1 VADCHRHA
9 TSEKLVDRSD
19 TGGASDGDKSSRT
32 IVGGTAEFSYP
43 RPHLQR
49 EKWSS
54 LNGTWEFSLD
64 PEAAWGEPHEVD
76 WNARITVP
84 FSPETL
90 ASGVNDTG
98 FYRVVWY
105 RREFERPNLAP
116 GEHLLLHFGAVDYFA
131 IVWVNGIRVCS
142 HQGGYTPF
150 HADITHA
157 LSNEGPQEI
166 IVRAEDDPFDLAKP
180 RGKQD
185 WKLEPHSIW
194 YPRTTGIWQTVWLE
208 TVPESFLDVVRWTSN
223 LERWEIGL
231 EAHIGGQWTEGL
243 CLAVRL
249 RASDQILAHDT
260 YSVIAGEV
268 HRRIALS
275 DPGVDDYRNALLW
288 SPSSPT
294 IIDVELELRNQ
305 QGEVIDRAQSYT
317 ALRAIAIQCDR
328 FILNGRP
335 LALRLVLDQGYWP
348 ETGLTAPHDDAFV
361 RDVLLA
367 KELGFNGVRKH
378 QKIENPRYLYW
389 ADHMGLLVWEEMPSA
404 YRYTRKSIERVTRE
418 WIEVVQRDSSHPCIV
433 TWVPFNE
440 SWGVPDLPDSPAQ
453 RNYVQAL
460 YHLTKTLDATRPVIG
475 NDGWESVA
483 TDIIGI
489 HDYDDQPEQIG
500 KRYGLDEIE
509 ARLFQR
515 ERPGG
520 RMLVVDRKV
529 SLGQPIVL
537 TEFGGIALSENRKG
551 TWGYSRADN
560 AAQLLEYYR
569 ALMKTVRALPALAGF
584 CYTQFSDTYQE
595 TNGLLFADRTPKAPL
610 EEIALATTGARP
622 DYDVQA
628 EIAWRERLMQGRR
641 YYPRG
646 SGNSSAN
653 P

>member
-1 VADCHRHA
+1 VTDLSA
-9 TSEKLVDRSD
+9 
-19 TGGASDGDKSSRT
+19 
-32 IVGGTAEFSYP
+32 TAEEEFQADAYWYP
-43 RPHLQR
+43 RPQLQR
-49 EKWSS
+49 DKWIS
-54 LNGTWEFSLD
+54 LNGTWDFSLD
-64 PEAAWGEPHEVD
+64 PECAWTDPDEVN
-76 WNARITVP
+76 WNAKIIVP
-84 FSPETL
+84 FSPETP
-90 ASGVNDTG
+90 ASGVNNTG

-105 RREFERPNLAP
+105 RRNFVRPALEP
-116 GEHLLLHFGAVDYFA
+116 GQHVLLHFGAVDYFA
-131 IVWVNGIRVCS
+131 TVWVNGAKVCS

-150 HADITHA
+150 HADITTV
-157 LSNEGPQEI
+157 LRGDGPQEI
-166 IVRAEDDPFDLAKP
+166 VVRAEDDPADLEKP

-185 WKLEPHSIW
+185 WKLDPHSIW

-208 TVPESFLDVVRWTSN
+208 TVPESFIDVVGWTSN

-231 EAHIGGQWTEGL
+231 EARIGGRWVEEL
-243 CLAVRL
+243 ILAVRL
-249 RASDQILAHDT
+249 NVGEQILADDN

-275 DPGVDDYRNALLW
+275 DPGIDDYRNALLW

-305 QGEVIDRAQSYT
+305 QGEVIDRALSYT
-317 ALRAIAIQCDR
+317 ALRAVAIQGDR

-335 LALRLVLDQGYWP
+335 LILRLALDQGYWP
-348 ETGLTAPHDDAFV
+348 ESGLTAPNDDAFL

-367 KELGFNGVRKH
+367 KEMGFNGVRKH

-389 ADHMGLLVWEEMPSA
+389 ADRIGLLVWEEMPSA
-404 YRYTRKSIERVTRE
+404 YRYTRKSIEGVTRE
-418 WIEVVQRDSSHPCIV
+418 WMEVLKRDSSHPCIV

-460 YHLTKTLDATRPVIG
+460 YHLTRTLDPTRPVIG

-489 HDYDDQPEQIG
+489 HDYDDDAERIG
-500 KRYGLDEIE
+500 KRYGLNEIE

-520 RMLVVDRKV
+520 RMLVVDGKV

-537 TEFGGIALSENRKG
+537 TEFGGIALSQNQKG
-551 TWGYSRADN
+551 AWGYSRVNTPAE
-560 AAQLLEYYR
+560 LLERYC
-569 ALMKTVRALPALAGF
+569 ALMSTVRALPALAGF

-595 TNGLLFADRTPKAPL
+595 TNGLLFADRTPKTPL
-610 EEIALATTGARP
+610 KEIALATIGARP
-622 DYDVQA
+622 DYDLQA
-628 EIAWRERLMQGRR
+628 ESAWRERIMQGQRR
-641 YYPRG
+641 SPRR
-646 SGNSSAN
+646 SENSSAN
-653 P
+653 S